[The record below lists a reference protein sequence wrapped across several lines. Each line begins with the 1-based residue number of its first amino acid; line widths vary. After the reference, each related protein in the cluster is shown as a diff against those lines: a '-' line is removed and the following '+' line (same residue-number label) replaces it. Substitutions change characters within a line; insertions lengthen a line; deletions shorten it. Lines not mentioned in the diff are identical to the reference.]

1 MSYQLEIRNGE
12 VAQELE
18 KRHWTVLSSSPIG
31 YSMVAPEAL
40 SNNKAKK
47 IASSLINLMLAAKE
61 VSRAQGKYARRLEE
75 LEEAEK

>member
-1 MSYQLEIRNGE
+1 MSYQLEIRNSE

-18 KRHWTVLSSSPIG
+18 NRNWTVLSSSPAG
-31 YSMVAPEAL
+31 YLMAAPEAL

-61 VSRAQGKYARRLEE
+61 VSRAQEKYARRLEE
-75 LEEAEK
+75 LGEAEK